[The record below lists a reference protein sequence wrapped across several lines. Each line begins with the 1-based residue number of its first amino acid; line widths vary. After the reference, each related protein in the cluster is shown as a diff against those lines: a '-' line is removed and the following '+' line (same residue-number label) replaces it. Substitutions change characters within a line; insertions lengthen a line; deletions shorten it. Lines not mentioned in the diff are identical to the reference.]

1 MAKPRLQRVP
11 VYLER
16 GAKKVFAL
24 AVDWPGWAR
33 SGSTDDDALAALAD
47 YADRYEPVA
56 VRAGLLF
63 VPAAPLEVVEAVT
76 GNATTDFGAP
86 AVMPQLDLVATT
98 GAQANRLARLVEATW
113 AALDEVVASAPPT
126 LRKGPRGGGRDRD
139 AVAKHCLA
147 AEVAYARKLGVR
159 HKEPDLADTA
169 AIDAYRSDLLEVL
182 RRPAPAQPELEK
194 GWVLR
199 YAVRRIA
206 WHTMD
211 HVWEIEDKSE
221 PGGGS

>member
-1 MAKPRLQRVP
+1 MAKPRLKPVP

-33 SGSTDDDALAALAD
+33 PGKTDDDALAALAD
-47 YADRYEPVA
+47 YADRYAPVA
-56 VRAGLLF
+56 AQAGLLF
-63 VPAAPLEVVEAVT
+63 VPAAPLEVVEVVT

-86 AVMPQLDLVATT
+86 AVMPELDLVPTT
-98 GAQANRLARLVEATW
+98 AAEANRLALLVAATW
-113 AALDEVVASAPPT
+113 SALDDVVAAAPPT

-169 AIDAYRSDLLEVL
+169 AIAAYRSDLLGVL
-182 RRPAPAQPELEK
+182 RSPAPAEPEQEK

-199 YAVRRIA
+199 YAVRRIG

-211 HVWEIEDKSE
+211 HVWEIEDKSG
-221 PGGGS
+221 PDAAP

>member
-1 MAKPRLQRVP
+1 MAKPVLRPVP

-16 GAKKVFAL
+16 GAKRVFAL

-33 SGSTDDDALAALAD
+33 SARTDEAALKALSD
-47 YADRYEPVA
+47 YADRYAPVA
-56 VRAGLLF
+56 TSAGQLF
-63 VPAAPLEVVEAVT
+63 VPAAPLEVVEVVA

-86 AVMPQLDLVATT
+86 AVMPELDRVATT
-98 GAQANRLARLVEATW
+98 QAQAKRLAALVSATW
-113 AALDEVVASAPPT
+113 AALDAVVATAPPT

-139 AVAKHCLA
+139 EVAKHCLA

-159 HKEPDLADTA
+159 HKEPDLADTE
-169 AIDAYRSDLLEVL
+169 AIAAYRADLLAVIA
-182 RRPAPAQPELEK
+182 RPAAAHPADDK

-211 HVWEIEDKSE
+211 HVWEIEDKSA
-221 PGGGS
+221 PATD